1 MELSVVLRDVSGK
14 TGKGNIKIKIKKKGK
29 NPTFIPTNYYIEPS
43 FFDQGNGIIKN
54 WENPLRICQS

>member
-14 TGKGNIKIKIKKKGK
+14 TGKGNIKIKIKKKGE

-43 FFDQGNGIIKN
+43 FLIRGM
-54 WENPLRICQS
+54 EL